1 MSVFLEATD
10 VRSSLIEKSK
20 GLGGGS
26 GVEYAN
32 SGRVPTLSLVLWYF
46 GFGRLVDEPVF
57 LNCPS
62 SLSLTSDP
70 LLPFPLMMERTK
82 MTGLETEVSSHVVL
96 HNKSVL
102 RCSRQSQSQ

>member
-26 GVEYAN
+26 GVEYEN
-32 SGRVPTLSLVLWYF
+32 SGRVPTLSWYF
-46 GFGRLVDEPVF
+46 GFGWLVDEPVF
-57 LNCPS
+57 QSCPS

-82 MTGLETEVSSHVVL
+82 MAGLETEVSSHLVL
-96 HNKSVL
+96 HNKSVGK
-102 RCSRQSQSQ
+102 CSRQSQCR